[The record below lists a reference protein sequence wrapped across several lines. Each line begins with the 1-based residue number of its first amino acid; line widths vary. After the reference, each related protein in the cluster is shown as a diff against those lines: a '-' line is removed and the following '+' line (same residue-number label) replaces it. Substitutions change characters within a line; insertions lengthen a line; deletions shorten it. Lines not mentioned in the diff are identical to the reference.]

1 MVVGWHHMLALLLV
15 ITSTVSLAQSPTAAQ
30 APASAAGELSLDEAG
45 RIDPS
50 ALFAATLYDLKNQ
63 PVKFA
68 TYKGKPM
75 IVNFWARWCPPCRV
89 EIPELVAMQ
98 QRHSGVEIFG
108 INLES
113 DPAPVADFGRAYDIN
128 YPVLLTREAG
138 IPLLRALG
146 NAKAGLP
153 FTLVLNRHGQV
164 VASRTGVMTR
174 KQLEEAVARA
184 LH

>member
-1 MVVGWHHMLALLLV
+1 MLTYWRPMLALLLV
-15 ITSTVSLAQSPTAAQ
+15 FASDPSQAQSPTAAQ
-30 APASAAGELSLDEAG
+30 APASAASDFALDDAG

-50 ALFAATLYDLKNQ
+50 ALFSATLYDLKNQ
-63 PVKFA
+63 AIQFSA
-68 TYKGKPM
+68 YKGKPM
-75 IVNFWARWCPPCRV
+75 IVNFWARWCAPCRV
-89 EIPELVAMQ
+89 EIPELVALQ
-98 QRHSGVEIFG
+98 QRQTGVEIIG

-153 FTLVLNRHGQV
+153 FTLILNRDGVV
-164 VASRTGVMTR
+164 VASRMGVLTR
-174 KQLEEAVARA
+174 KQLDTAVARA
-184 LH
+184 LR

>member
-1 MVVGWHHMLALLLV
+1 MQTGLRCVLALLLV
-15 ITSTVSLAQSPTAAQ
+15 LASSVSLAQSPTAAQ
-30 APASAAGELSLDEAG
+30 APASTASDLSLDEAG
-45 RIDPS
+45 RIDPA

-68 TYKGKPM
+68 AYRGKPM
-75 IVNFWARWCPPCRV
+75 IINFWARWCPPCRV
-89 EIPELVAMQ
+89 EIPELVALQ
-98 QRHSGVEIFG
+98 QRQTGVDIIG

-113 DPAPVADFGRAYDIN
+113 EPAPVADFGRAYDIN

-164 VASRTGVMTR
+164 VASRMGVMTR

-184 LH
+184 LR